1 MSFIKEYYAYTS
13 HITNLTGES
22 CDPDDALSPI
32 SEPLIT
38 PKSSGFLLG
47 CSHDLFVLA
56 PQICD
61 LARRRRNS
69 DPASPSTSPSE
80 PASSNCEDDED
91 LAAFQMQVLSWQ
103 PPAGADV
110 DFATCGMIYQQAL
123 LIYLEVL
130 RLSPLSPL
138 SPLAA
143 SPVLPPVIQECLDR
157 ASFLIATLSDNATCA
172 STLCWP
178 LAVLGCVAREAGHR
192 GTIRRRLQAMWAFLR
207 LGNIRRTLEFLE
219 ELWGADGAKSSR
231 GFHGPVGLNKLL
243 QDFDFRV
250 SFV

>member
-22 CDPDDALSPI
+22 CDPDDPDDALSPI

-38 PKSSGFLLG
+38 PKSSGVLLG

-56 PQICD
+56 PRICD
-61 LARRRRNS
+61 LARQRGS
-69 DPASPSTSPSE
+69 SGTASPSE
-80 PASSNCEDDED
+80 PVSYDCEGDEGPK
-91 LAAFQMQVLSWQ
+91 AFQMQVLSWQ

-138 SPLAA
+138 SP
-143 SPVLPPVIQECLDR
+143 VLPPMIQECLDR
-157 ASFLIATLSDNATCA
+157 ASFLIAKLSDDATCC

-178 LAVLGCVAREAGHR
+178 LAVLGCVALEVGHR
-192 GTIRRRLQAMWAFLR
+192 GTIRKRLQAMWAFLR
-207 LGNIRRTLEFLE
+207 LGNIKRTLEFLE
-219 ELWGADGAKSSR
+219 ELWGVDDPKSSR